1 MSEQL
6 TILIAD
12 NYPVIREAW
21 SFMLNHDKRFRVI
34 AETGDGKEVVELAR
48 DQQPNVILLD
58 VQLEGMNGI
67 ETIPHLR
74 QHSPDSKIL
83 GVSMHTQLMY
93 VRKML
98 KAGASGYLTKNSRI
112 EEMFKAI
119 IEIYEGRQYICEEIR
134 DLLAEELSS
143 RKEDMAGIN
152 SLSKRE
158 IEIIGHITKGSSSK
172 EIAIILNISTKTV
185 EVHRYNIMK
194 KLNLKNVAALVNY
207 FNTFQLELEERS
219 LM

>member
-21 SFMLNHDKRFRVI
+21 SFMLNREQRFRVI
-34 AETGDGKEVVELAR
+34 AETGNGNEVVELAR
-48 DQQPNVILLD
+48 EHQPDIILLD
-58 VQLEGMNGI
+58 VQLEGMNAF
-67 ETIPHLR
+67 EAIPHIR
-74 QHSPDSKIL
+74 RHSPGSKML
-83 GVSMHTQLMY
+83 GVSMHTHLVY
-93 VRKML
+93 VQRML

-119 IEIYEGRQYICEEIR
+119 IEIHEGRQYICEEIKEV
-134 DLLAEELSS
+134 LAEEVING
-143 RKEDMAGIN
+143 KDDATGIN

-172 EIAIILNISTKTV
+172 EIGVILNISVKTV

-219 LM
+219 QM